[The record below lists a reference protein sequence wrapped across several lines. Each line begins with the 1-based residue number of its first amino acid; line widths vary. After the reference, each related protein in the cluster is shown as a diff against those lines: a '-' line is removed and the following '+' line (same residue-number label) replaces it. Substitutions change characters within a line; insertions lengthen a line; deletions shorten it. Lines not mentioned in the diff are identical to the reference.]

1 MSLTNDELE
10 QRILVIEQKLNEMQE
25 AINNMAP
32 KRMVKALSVVQQQ
45 PTETAVETRLVA
57 LETKDNQMQ
66 VALNNC
72 PTKLQLNALSSIR
85 QQEIDELKQKVTDL
99 ETQVALLQSAQ

>member
-1 MSLTNDELE
+1 MSLTNEQLE
-10 QRILVIEQKLNEMQE
+10 ERILVIEQKLNEMQT

-45 PTETAVETRLVA
+45 PTETDVEQRLVA
-57 LETKDNQMQ
+57 LETKDNEIQT
-66 VALNNC
+66 ALNKV
-72 PTKLQLNALSSIR
+72 PTKGQLNALSAIR

-99 ETQVALLQSAQ
+99 ETQVAALQSTL